1 MTYLRA
7 AKLVG
12 GSKRKNDY
20 IEEGCSYGYVYV
32 GREAARVGGLDFEMK
47 FWSVPRGFEM
57 KFRDVPYP
65 DEKRKCSLT
74 ELNAETITMTM
85 KY

>member
-1 MTYLRA
+1 LTYLRA

-47 FWSVPRGFEM
+47 F
-57 KFRDVPYP
+57 
-65 DEKRKCSLT
+65 
-74 ELNAETITMTM
+74 
-85 KY
+85 